1 MWFQLEVLALL
12 FVLLSFIAWCGRSGQ
27 PAYQELQESAW
38 WALDASVRDLATP
51 YVFPDRARE
60 VDEMGGGKGP
70 RRETRQSSAH
80 HGDVPLR
87 MASVGAP
94 VGKRHQVMPYQAKR
108 VAAAQQWRCGCGC
121 VDPEDPQRRGLLL
134 DETFEIDHRIPTRDG
149 GAHDSSNWVAVLR
162 SHHQIKSA
170 LESQAAAPR
179 KK

>member
-1 MWFQLEVLALL
+1 MWFQLAVLALL

-80 HGDVPLR
+80 T
-87 MASVGAP
+87 
-94 VGKRHQVMPYQAKR
+94 KAKR

-134 DETFEIDHRIPTRDG
+134 DETFEIDHRIPTKDG
-149 GAHDSSNWVAVLR
+149 GAHGSSNWVAVLR